1 MAIDNTYFK
10 TLVEALK
17 LIDKPAKVACLG
29 YPDLMVSE
37 KELKEEVGLDNL
49 KVKSRVYSSHLH
61 SKLRKKLIS
70 EGTRKIYTTESFFK
84 KFNLTIDVFD
94 IFSHTGKEKILDLNK
109 ELPVKYKNKY
119 KGVVDVGTLEHCF
132 NVGQAFKN
140 MCDML
145 EVGGIVFTAAPSYK
159 KNHGFWNFCPTAFT
173 DGFLQNGFEI
183 VDIVGIKP
191 KELGFNKPNPEDRK
205 INYFYKDMR
214 QEAALAEIDDN
225 VIMCVAKKVKNIN
238 FKWPLQMKY
247 AKNYNNQLYQTLKDK
262 LKGKV
267 YDRKSIKREEKA
279 RKSL

>member
-1 MAIDNTYFK
+1 MAIDNNFFK
-10 TLVEALK
+10 TLVKTLK
-17 LIDKPAKVACLG
+17 FIDKPARVACLG
-29 YPDLMVSE
+29 YPDLMCSE
-37 KELKEEVGLDNL
+37 DLLEKEVGLDNL
-49 KVKSRVYSSHLH
+49 ELKFKVEYPDIH
-61 SKLRKKLIS
+61 SKLRKKLIE
-70 EGTRKIYTTESFFK
+70 EGTKNLYTTESFFK

-94 IFSHTGKEKILDLNK
+94 IFSHTGKEKILDLN
-109 ELPVKYKNKY
+109 EPLPLKYKNKY

-159 KNHGFWNFCPTAFT
+159 KNHGFWNFCSTAFT

-183 VDIVGIKP
+183 IDIVGIKP

-205 INYFYKDMR
+205 VNYYYKDMR

-267 YDRKSIKREEKA
+267 YDRKKIKREEKA